1 MEPPGIDVAPQTATS
16 ASKVTI
22 FIVHNCISRVYL
34 RMIKL
39 KFEYA
44 IIYVMIW
51 KNFPYYWYSFRGIN
65 QLKVTGSFHTPDSKV
80 HGANMR
86 LTWVL
91 SAIGGPHVG
100 PMNLAIRD
108 TMYQILCKHSQF
120 VMFCYDL
127 VLVDLTPISR
137 ANSDPGEYDKYITT
151 CPY

>member
-1 MEPPGIDVAPQTATS
+1 
-16 ASKVTI
+16 
-22 FIVHNCISRVYL
+22 
-34 RMIKL
+34 MIKL

-80 HGANMR
+80 HGANMG

-91 SAIGGPHVG
+91 SATGGPHVG

-108 TMYQILCKHSQF
+108 IMYQILCKHSQL
-120 VMFCYDL
+120 VMFCYGL
-127 VLVDLTPISR
+127 VLVDLIHIPR
-137 ANSDPGEYDKYITT
+137 ANSDPGE
-151 CPY
+151 